1 MISRV
6 ILSCLLAA
14 CLTCPRVCYSADE
27 AVGHRVLLHGQQGLV
42 IVEPDGEISWQM
54 PWGGIHDIAMLENG
68 HILTR
73 QGKTRVVEIDP
84 ESKSV
89 VWQYDSGIENGN
101 AGKPVE
107 IHAFERLANGNTM
120 IAESGPARIIEVD
133 RSGKLRREISLVTDH
148 PSTHSDTRLVRK
160 LGNGNYLVAHEAD
173 GKVREY
179 DADGKVVW
187 EYEVPMFGK
196 SARGGHGPDAFGNS
210 LFSATRLEN
219 GNTLIGG
226 GNGHCLLEV
235 TPAKKI
241 VREIHQDDLPGIRLA
256 WVTTVEVL
264 DNGNWVFGN
273 CHAGPGQPIL
283 IEVAPESKR
292 VVWTLDRFDDFGNN
306 VSNSTILQD

>member
-1 MISRV
+1 MIFRI
-6 ILSCLLAA
+6 ILSCLFTACGVASSHLGAA
-14 CLTCPRVCYSADE
+14 DDE
-27 AVGHRVLLHGQQGLV
+27 VSHRVLLHGQTGLV

-54 PWGGIHDIAMLENG
+54 PWDAIHDIAMLDSG

-73 QGKTRVVEIDP
+73 QGTQRVVEIDP
-84 ESKSV
+84 KSKRV
-89 VWQYDSGIENGN
+89 VWQYDSGSENGN
-101 AGKPVE
+101 AGKGVE
-107 IHAFERLANGNTM
+107 VHAFERLENGMTM

-133 RSGKLRREISLVTDH
+133 RNGKLVRQIKLVTDH
-148 PSTHSDTRLVRK
+148 PSTHSDTRLARK
-160 LGNGNYLVAHEAD
+160 LSNGHYLVAQEAD

-179 DADGKVVW
+179 DADGNVVW

-196 SARGGHGPDAFGNS
+196 PARPGHGPDAFGNS

-235 TPAKKI
+235 TRDKQIA
-241 VREIHQDDLPGIRLA
+241 RQIHQDDLPGIRLA

-283 IEVAPESKR
+283 IEVDPETND
-292 VVWTLDRFDDFGNN
+292 VVWTLDRFDDFGND
-306 VSNSTILQD
+306 VSNSTILSD